1 MAPQRSANVM
11 HRGFGT
17 LLMVIV
23 LGSLTLGLALW
34 VSTSS
39 LWSIRSSIDNQ
50 SAAQAKALVNACAE
64 VALEL
69 VREDQTYT
77 GTRSVTLGNDTCTAT
92 ITDTG
97 GSTRRITVSGTV
109 DSVSR
114 KIDITTSSFNPL
126 TVSSWG
132 EVADF

>member
-1 MAPQRSANVM
+1 MN
-11 HRGFGT
+11 RGFGT
-17 LLMVIV
+17 LFMVIV
-23 LGSLTLGLALW
+23 LGSVTLGLALW
-34 VSTSS
+34 ISTSS

-77 GTRSVTLGNDTCTAT
+77 GTRSVTLGSDTCIAT

-97 GSTRRITVSGTV
+97 GSTRRITVSGAVGAIT
-109 DSVSR
+109 R
-114 KIDITTSSFNPL
+114 KVDITTSAFNPL
-126 TVSSWG
+126 IVASWG
-132 EVADF
+132 EVADL